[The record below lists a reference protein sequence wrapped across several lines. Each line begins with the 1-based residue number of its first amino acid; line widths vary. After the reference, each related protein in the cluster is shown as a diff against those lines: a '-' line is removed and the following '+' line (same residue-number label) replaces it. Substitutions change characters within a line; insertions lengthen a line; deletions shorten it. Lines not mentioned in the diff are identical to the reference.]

1 LESVDR
7 YLPLLMRICPYKEG
21 MRSEDDE
28 GLRRFVADRFPRLRR
43 SAFLMCGDW
52 TVADEQARV
61 TLARLV
67 ADSRRGVEDPDAYA
81 WWDLMQAFRHRPGR
95 RERVFAAAEG
105 ETPERVLLLDALHR
119 LAPTCRAVLIMRYVE
134 GFQPDEV
141 ADVLGMAP
149 ERVAA
154 YEAAGLRAL
163 QDLVAIG

>member
-1 LESVDR
+1 
-7 YLPLLMRICPYKEG
+7 MH
-21 MRSEDDE
+21 MRSDDDE

-52 TVADEQARV
+52 TVADEQARA

-81 WWDLMQAFRHRPGR
+81 WWDLMRAFAHRPGR
-95 RERVFAAAEG
+95 RERVFADANG

-119 LAPTCRAVLIMRYVE
+119 LAPLCRAVLVMRHVD
-134 GFQPDEV
+134 GFEPDEV
-141 ADVLGMAP
+141 ADVLGIAA

-154 YEAAGLRAL
+154 YEAAGVRAL
-163 QDLVAIG
+163 RELVTTS